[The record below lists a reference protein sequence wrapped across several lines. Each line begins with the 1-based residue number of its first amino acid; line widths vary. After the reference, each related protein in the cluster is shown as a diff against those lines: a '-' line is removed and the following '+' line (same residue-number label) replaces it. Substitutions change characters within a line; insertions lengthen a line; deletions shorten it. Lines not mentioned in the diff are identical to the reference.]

1 MRSLE
6 RIVSLLPCSS
16 VCLSLCL
23 GQAYIVIIRCADL
36 SLWLHSRLFW
46 APWHQNMSA
55 YSKPSFSSSIWKRG
69 GVWLCKLGVVSQERL
84 TIEVKLLLSA
94 NRKSYIP
101 RRLAQQRMI
110 FSDPDCLKSTALA
123 SRAISALTELFVSVS
138 LLCLGCMWCFL
149 SCFWLSVTVQ
159 SIARKDSSPK
169 WPITCRV
176 GRWTYS
182 LTRSLGLIIIRGL
195 PRLRIRVHN
204 QIRVTTASL
213 IWSPL
218 RPTWPIDPS

>member
-55 YSKPSFSSSIWKRG
+55 YSKPSFSSSIWKRD

-84 TIEVKLLLSA
+84 KIEVKLLLSA

-123 SRAISALTELFVSVS
+123 SRAISALTELFVSVFV
-138 LLCLGCMWCFL
+138 LCLGCMWYFL
-149 SCFWLSVTVQ
+149 PLFLFIVCSVVSTSAIDCQERLV
-159 SIARKDSSPK
+159 SEMTYYVSSG
-169 WPITCRV
+169 TLNLL
-176 GRWTYS
+176 THS
-182 LTRSLGLIIIRGL
+182 LTRSYHH
-195 PRLRIRVHN
+195 PRI
-204 QIRVTTASL
+204 TAA
-213 IWSPL
+213 
-218 RPTWPIDPS
+218 TD